1 MRGRVT
7 GRAIMYIPL
16 VGLIWGTRGTQG
28 VSGGS
33 NRQGP

>member
-16 VGLIWGTRGTQG
+16 VGLIWATRGTQG